1 MATNKKQPKVAKK
14 TVKKTTLAKKPAAKK
29 TPQKHALKKPAK
41 EKKIS
46 KTAPSSGDA
55 KQAAAPISFALN
67 HVLQRQHEVAWR
79 LIDGEAVVIT
89 PVDSTMHSLNDTGT
103 RIWEAIDGQRSLKEV
118 AQLLA
123 TEFEVDRD
131 RAQKDTLWFVEC
143 LAKKGLV
150 DKV

>member
-1 MATNKKQPKVAKK
+1 MATNKKQSKVAKK
-14 TVKKTTLAKKPAAKK
+14 TVKKTSQAKKPAANKA
-29 TPQKHALKKPAK
+29 PQKHAPKKPDQ
-41 EKKIS
+41 KK
-46 KTAPSSGDA
+46 KVTKPAPSSGGA
-55 KQAAAPISFALN
+55 KETAAPSSFALN

-123 TEFEVDRD
+123 TEFAVDRD

>member
-1 MATNKKQPKVAKK
+1 MATKKKQPKVAKK
-14 TVKKTTLAKKPAAKK
+14 AVQKTKQAKRPAAKK
-29 TPQKHALKKPAK
+29 SPQKPAPKKPTK
-41 EKKIS
+41 EKKVL
-46 KTAPSSGDA
+46 KTAKLSGGA
-55 KQAAAPISFALN
+55 KQSSAPVSFNLN
-67 HVLQRQHEVAWR
+67 HVIQRQNEVAWR

-118 AQLLA
+118 AQVLA
-123 TEFEVDRD
+123 AEFAVDRD

>member
-1 MATNKKQPKVAKK
+1 MATKKKQPTVAKK
-14 TVKKTTLAKKPAAKK
+14 TVKKTTQAKKPVAKK
-29 TPQKHALKKPAK
+29 SAQKAALKKPT
-41 EKKIS
+41 KKKSVS
-46 KTAPSSGDA
+46 KTAKSSGDA
-55 KQAAAPISFALN
+55 KQSSAPVSFSLS
-67 HVLQRQHEVAWR
+67 HVIQRQHEVAWR

-118 AQLLA
+118 AQVLA
-123 TEFEVDRD
+123 AEFEVDRD